1 MAAKR
6 RGGWLKWV
14 VILLVLAG
22 GAGAWHWRKGQT
34 TDKPVDFKT
43 STISKGN
50 IVQAVTANGA
60 LSPVKNV
67 QVGSQVSGIIQD
79 LFVDFNSSVTNKQLL
94 ARIDPSTFQQNITS
108 AEAELENA
116 KAQLLYAEL
125 NHKRAKELR
134 QNDLLSPS
142 DYEKTIA
149 DLKQATAV
157 VATRDAALKRAQVD
171 LDRTYIFS
179 PTDGVVIS
187 RSIDVGQTVA
197 ASFSAPVLF
206 QIAQDLRQM
215 RIEAMVSEA
224 DVGGVEENQDVNFT
238 VDAFPNRQF
247 KGRISQVRFAP
258 VTNQNVVNYTC
269 VVDVNNAD
277 LKLRPGMTASASI
290 ITGRRD
296 NVLLIPN
303 TALRFRPTDAMLGKK
318 TNAVAQAT
326 GTNAPESRKDGEV
339 VAASVGPGGSEEGG
353 RRRMENMSQEQREE
367 MRKRF
372 ESMTPE
378 QREAMR
384 ARFQGGGGPG
394 GGGRSRAAAAEGPVK
409 RTVYLIDR
417 SPDAPKNSLKPVT
430 IKTGLSDGTNTEV
443 LEGLNEGDTVVTGV
457 VLPVTQTS
465 TIPQGTSPFASPG
478 FGGARPGGTGGS
490 GGGGGGQG
498 GARPR

>member
-6 RGGWLKWV
+6 RGGWFKWV
-14 VILLVLAG
+14 VILVLIAG
-22 GAGAWHWRKGQT
+22 GVWGWRWRKGQT
-34 TDKPVDFKT
+34 ADKPVDFKT
-43 STISKGN
+43 STIARGN

-60 LSPVKNV
+60 LSPVKNI

-79 LFVDFNSSVTNKQLL
+79 LFVDFNSPVTNKQLL
-94 ARIDPSTFQQNITS
+94 ARIEPSTFQQNITS

-134 QNDLLSPS
+134 QNDLISPS
-142 DYEKTIA
+142 EYDKTVA
-149 DLKQATAV
+149 DLKAATAV

-171 LDRTYIFS
+171 LERTFIYS
-179 PTDGVVIS
+179 PTDGIVIA
-187 RSIDVGQTVA
+187 RAIDVGQTVA
-197 ASFSAPVLF
+197 ASFSAPTLF

-224 DVGGVEENQDVNFT
+224 DVGGVEENQEVNFT

-247 KGRISQVRFAP
+247 RGRISQVRFAP
-258 VTNQNVVNYTC
+258 VTNANVVNYTC

-290 ITGRRD
+290 VTGRRD
-296 NVLLIPN
+296 NVVLIPN
-303 TALRFRPTDAMLGKK
+303 AALRFRPTDAMLGKK
-318 TNAVAQAT
+318 TNEVAKAS
-326 GTNAPESRKDGEV
+326 GTNAPASRRDGEP
-339 VAASVGPGGSEEGG
+339 VAASVGPGGGG
-353 RRRMENMSQEQREE
+353 PGPGGGGGFQNMTQEQRDE

-384 ARFQGGGGPG
+384 SRFGGGGPG
-394 GGGRSRAAAAEGPVK
+394 GGRSRGSAPEGPVT
-409 RTVYLIDR
+409 RTIYILDK
-417 SPDAPKNSLKPVT
+417 SPEAPKNALKAVT

-443 LEGLNEGDTVVTGV
+443 LEGLNEGDVVVAGV
-457 VLPVTQTS
+457 NLPVS
-465 TIPQGTSPFASPG
+465 TASAIPQGTSPFASPG
-478 FGGARPGGTGGS
+478 FGGQRPSGGTGS
-490 GGGGGGQG
+490 GGGGTSGGN
-498 GARPR
+498 RPR